1 MRGALLL
8 ILVLGLIGTGTELI
22 LLEHYEHAWQL
33 APLALI
39 ALALGVLVWYGIK
52 RTAFAIVTLQVLMV
66 LFVAAGGLGLWLH
79 YTTNSEF
86 ALETDPALVGLSL
99 FTKSM
104 YGATPALAPG
114 AMIHLGLIGLV
125 YTFRHPRT
133 RPETGAVAG
142 GDTPD
147 VRRQEWEM

>member
-1 MRGALLL
+1 MRGALLAIL
-8 ILVLGLIGTGTELI
+8 IIGLLGTGIELI

-39 ALALGVLVWYGIK
+39 ALALGVIVWYGLK
-52 RTAFAIVTLQVLMV
+52 RTSSAIITLQVLMV
-66 LFVAAGGLGLWLH
+66 LFVAAGTLGLWLH

-86 ALETDPALVGLSL
+86 ALELDPSLAGFAL
-99 FTKSM
+99 FRKAI

-114 AMIHLGLIGLV
+114 AMIQLGLVGLV
-125 YTFRHPRT
+125 YTLRHPRT
-133 RPETGAVAG
+133 RSVADEG
-142 GDTPD
+142 GGTPT